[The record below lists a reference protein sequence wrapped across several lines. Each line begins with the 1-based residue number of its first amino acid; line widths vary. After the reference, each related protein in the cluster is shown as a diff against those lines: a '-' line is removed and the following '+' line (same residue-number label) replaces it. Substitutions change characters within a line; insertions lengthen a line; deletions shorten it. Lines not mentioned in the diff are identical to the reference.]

1 MAVLLRAEKA
11 ALEIEIDAKKLEI
24 QQLQAALLNE
34 ETGPDRKLL
43 QEQQLTSLQQQMVL
57 LQQQMASLEQQRV
70 LLMQRESAGAPP
82 EEGDYLRLV
91 QDPTR
96 PKLLFDCCL
105 LLLECALPLVQTHA
119 TSTLSAWGTVTNVH
133 HVIGIC
139 PITLSHLQSSA
150 APRAR
155 LV

>member
-43 QEQQLTSLQQQMVL
+43 QEQLTSLQQQMVS
-57 LQQQMASLEQQRV
+57 LQQQRL

-82 EEGDYLRLV
+82 EEGDYFRLV